1 MNQMTQKKDLTG
13 RYLIGLDMGTSAV
26 KGVLMSAEGVVT
38 SRENAKTAYQ
48 KEPGGVVQFD
58 AREFY
63 HLVAGVIRNLTK
75 ALPEGAAIVGI
86 SMASAS
92 GNTVILNPD
101 GEPVFPVFSW
111 TDTRTTDEVEK
122 VFGVQNAAEVHA
134 RVGWPLIL
142 QAFPM
147 AHLAW
152 LKCHRPEILQN
163 AGHVCMSTDY
173 VNYRLTG
180 RFGIDPSTATT
191 FYMQDQVRGTWYAP
205 YLETLGIP
213 EEKLPV
219 IHPSGTVLG
228 GVTNQAAEETGLLP
242 GTPVVLGSFDHPCAA
257 RGSGV
262 LEEGKLLLSCG
273 TSWVGFYPVKNRELP
288 LSQGLL
294 VDPFLNPREELWGT
308 MFSFASIA
316 VLVDEY
322 LAKYIAD
329 GPDRYRSFD
338 SLAASA
344 KPGSDGLFINI
355 SLKEQADP
363 TDRYSKADIARA
375 LMEGTGYLLKSK
387 IEQLAA
393 AGLQTASVV
402 MVGGPSETFP
412 WPQIVCDILGVELSI
427 VNGSCAGAAGSAILA
442 GIGAGLYSNERD
454 AFHKASFE
462 KTIRKPDM
470 KNHAIYEKLYPEFV
484 KQMLQ

>member
-1 MNQMTQKKDLTG
+1 MNQMIQKQDLAG
-13 RYLIGLDMGTSAV
+13 KYLIGLDMGTSAI
-26 KGVLMSAEGVVT
+26 KGVLMSAEGIVI
-38 SRENAKTAYQ
+38 SRENAKTVYQ
-48 KEPGGVVQFD
+48 KEPDGVVQFD

-63 HLVAGVIRNLTK
+63 DLVTCVIRNLTK
-75 ALPEGAAIVGI
+75 ALPKNAAVVGI

-92 GNTVILNPD
+92 GNTVLLDPD

-111 TDTRTTDEVEK
+111 TDTRVTDEVEQ
-122 VFGVQNAAEVHA
+122 VFGVQNAVEVHA

-142 QAFPM
+142 QAFPL

-152 LKCHRPEILQN
+152 LKCHKPEILQS

-180 RFGIDPSTATT
+180 CFGIDPSTATT
-191 FYMQDQVRGTWYAP
+191 FYLQDQVKGAWYPP
-205 YLETLGIP
+205 YLKLLGIP
-213 EEKLPV
+213 EEKLPT
-219 IHPSGTVLG
+219 ILPSGTVLG
-228 GVTNQAAEETGLLP
+228 GVTKEAAEQTGLAP

-273 TSWVGFYPVKNRELP
+273 TSWVGFYTVKNRELA

-308 MFSFASIA
+308 MFAFSSIA

-322 LAKYIAD
+322 IGKYIAE
-329 GPDRYRSFD
+329 GSDRYRLFD

-344 KPGSDGLFINI
+344 KPGSNGLFINI
-355 SLKEQADP
+355 RLPQQADQ

-375 LMEGTGYLLKSK
+375 IMEGTGYLLKSK
-387 IEQLAA
+387 IDQLAE
-393 AGLQTASVV
+393 AGLKTTSVV

-427 VNGSCAGAAGSAILA
+427 INGSCAGAAGSAILA

-454 AFHKASFE
+454 AFHKATFE
-462 KTIRKPDM
+462 KIIRKPDGG
-470 KNHAIYEKLYPEFV
+470 NHEIYSRLYPEFV